1 MLFSLNFQIF
11 GPFSF
16 IRDTSPWITFNFQTP
31 SEFFFCFSYNDHFED
46 AFKNFFSE
54 ALFFDLGMSVLR
66 RSCYQL
72 GRGARARSQAHK
84 HKMRTKAVGHRHS
97 QRGFVCF
104 CYNTHFEYAFKD
116 VFQRSGVFWS
126 GDVCAS
132 QKLLSAWAGVREL
145 ALRHTSTKWEQRP

>member
-104 CYNTHFEYAFKD
+104 CYNHCFEEPSAKFFSAALLGHYLCYLCNLWDLFLKRCQILLMQVV
-116 VFQRSGVFWS
+116 VF
-126 GDVCAS
+126 
-132 QKLLSAWAGVREL
+132 LHE
-145 ALRHTSTKWEQRP
+145 